1 MAGSDIIVKR
11 MWSLFTT
18 TAASAKDALRTLY
31 EQHNLV
37 ILDLEILRTGMETLA
52 GTVAWNPS
60 LIADGNE
67 EAKDV
72 TVTGAVLGDFCL
84 VSMDKDVKDLVL
96 DAQVIST
103 NNVTCILAN
112 NTGGNV
118 TIDSGN
124 VFVRVI
130 AAGTRALVDA
140 AGDLDA
146 STLTT
151 PESGD

>member
-18 TAASAKDALRTLY
+18 TAASAKDAMRTLF

-72 TVTGAVLGDFCL
+72 TVTGAALGDFCL

-112 NTGGNV
+112 NTGGNITV
-118 TIDSGN
+118 DSGN

-130 AAGTRALVDA
+130 AASTRALVDA